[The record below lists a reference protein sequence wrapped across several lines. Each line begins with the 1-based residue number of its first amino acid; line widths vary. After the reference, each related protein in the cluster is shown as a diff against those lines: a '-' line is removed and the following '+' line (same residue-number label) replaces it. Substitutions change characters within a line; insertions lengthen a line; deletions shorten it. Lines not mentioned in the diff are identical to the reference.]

1 MSEILKLRTAA
12 FGGFNRQDV
21 VDYIESSAR
30 DHAAQLSALR
40 AELKDAQD
48 KLAEL
53 EGEKAR
59 ADALTERCND
69 LSARVEAL
77 SPFEQEVVQLRE
89 EVAAYRPQ
97 AEAFAALK
105 NTVAD
110 IEMDARTRANQVVA
124 DAEQEAQTKRA
135 IAETMLD
142 RVMEEYSTVGQRANT
157 AITDVICK
165 LTDLRASLA
174 GLGAL
179 RERVE
184 ANNHE

>member
-1 MSEILKLRTAA
+1 MSEILKLRTTA

-30 DHAAQLSALR
+30 DHTAQLSALR

-48 KLAEL
+48 KLTEL

-59 ADALTERCND
+59 ADALTERCNN
-69 LSARVEAL
+69 LSAQVEAL
-77 SPFEQEVVQLRE
+77 SPLEQEVIQLRKK
-89 EVAAYRPQ
+89 VAAYQPQ

-105 NTVAD
+105 DSVAN
-110 IEMDARTRANQVVA
+110 IEMDARTRASQVVA
-124 DAEQEAQTKRA
+124 DAEQEAKNKRV

-142 RVMEEYSTVGQRANT
+142 RVMEEYSTVGQRADT

-179 RERVE
+179 RERVGMNDNE
-184 ANNHE
+184 

>member
-21 VDYIESSAR
+21 VDYIEASAR
-30 DHAAQLSALR
+30 DHAAQLSSLR

-69 LSARVEAL
+69 LSARVEVL
-77 SPFEQEVVQLRE
+77 SPLEQEVVQLRE

-97 AEAFAALK
+97 AEAFTALK
-105 NTVAD
+105 DTVAN
-110 IEMDARTRANQVVA
+110 IEMDARTRASQVVA
-124 DAEQEAQTKRA
+124 DAEQEAKNKRA

-142 RVMEEYSTVGQRANT
+142 RVMAEYSTVGQRANT

-179 RERVE
+179 REQVGMNDNE
-184 ANNHE
+184 